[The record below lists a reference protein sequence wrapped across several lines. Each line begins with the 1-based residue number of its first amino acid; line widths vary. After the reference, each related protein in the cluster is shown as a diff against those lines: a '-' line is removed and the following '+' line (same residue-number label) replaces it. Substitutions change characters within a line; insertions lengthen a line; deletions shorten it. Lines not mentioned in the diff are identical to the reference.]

1 MYLFER
7 TRVCVYIPACA
18 CVPVHPCPLTLS
30 RSLTL
35 YKEKEAKDARTF
47 TAFTTFKRTSFEMEY
62 TYYLI
67 FRFIKHMLNANN
79 DNMVP

>member
-1 MYLFER
+1 MRVYP
-7 TRVCVYIPACA
+7 RVCVCA
-18 CVPVHPCPLTLS
+18 RPPLSPHAL
-30 RSLTL
+30 SLTL

-62 TYYLI
+62 IYYLI